1 MQVMTL
7 TKLMDFILQKVVKTY
22 VRHILN
28 VNFGPGIKTTIIVND
43 IQEILLALV
52 ERIVC
57 VDLELVQV
65 KY

>member
-1 MQVMTL
+1 MTL
-7 TKLMDFILQKVVKTY
+7 TKLMEFILQKVVKTC
-22 VRHILN
+22 VRHILI

-52 ERIVC
+52 DRIVF